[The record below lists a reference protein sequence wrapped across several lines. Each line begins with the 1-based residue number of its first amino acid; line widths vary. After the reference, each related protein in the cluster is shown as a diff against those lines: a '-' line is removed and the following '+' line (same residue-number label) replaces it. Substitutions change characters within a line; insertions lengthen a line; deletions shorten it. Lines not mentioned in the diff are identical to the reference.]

1 MKWICTVCKYEHEGD
16 APPDVCPVCKQPKEK
31 FELKKEEETEK
42 TDAKKADVEAVV
54 EEKEAPAK
62 EKEDSSE
69 ENKTQGRKWYCT
81 VCRYIHE
88 GDSPPDICP
97 VCKKPWT
104 AFVPHVDGQEHPRV
118 VPSKPPAAATSAA
131 SPGKSDRW
139 RCVVCNYIHEGDEP
153 PDVCP
158 ICGKLKDAFVPETKS
173 PVHHHRGISGLIE
186 KLHAHPVSAHFPNGA
201 MPMALLAW
209 VAYLILGFSYLERMS
224 LLLMLIA
231 VAAVPVTFFTGW
243 SDAKHR
249 FGTTITG
256 VFPEKKRLSWV
267 LVVLSATIAG
277 WRLYLGFFN
286 VPQNTVEI
294 AIFTGLLI
302 ACSGVVARLGMLGGK
317 LVFGH

>member
-1 MKWICTVCKYEHEGD
+1 
-16 APPDVCPVCKQPKEK
+16 
-31 FELKKEEETEK
+31 
-42 TDAKKADVEAVV
+42 
-54 EEKEAPAK
+54 
-62 EKEDSSE
+62 
-69 ENKTQGRKWYCT
+69 

-118 VPSKPPAAATSAA
+118 VPSKPAPA
-131 SPGKSDRW
+131 SPGGEAVKSDRW
-139 RCVVCNYIHEGDEP
+139 RCVVCNYIHEGPEP

-158 ICGKLKDAFVPETKS
+158 VCGKLKDAFVPETRS
-173 PVHHHRGISGLIE
+173 PQHHHKGISGLIE

-201 MPMALLAW
+201 MPLALLAW
-209 VAYLILGFSYLERMS
+209 IAYLALGVTCLERMS
-224 LLLMLIA
+224 FFLMLIA

-249 FGTTITG
+249 FGTTTTG

-267 LVVLSATIAG
+267 LVVLSAAIAG
-277 WRLYLGFFN
+277 WRLYLGFN
-286 VPQNTVEI
+286 HVPADTIEI
-294 AIFTGLLI
+294 AMYTGLLL